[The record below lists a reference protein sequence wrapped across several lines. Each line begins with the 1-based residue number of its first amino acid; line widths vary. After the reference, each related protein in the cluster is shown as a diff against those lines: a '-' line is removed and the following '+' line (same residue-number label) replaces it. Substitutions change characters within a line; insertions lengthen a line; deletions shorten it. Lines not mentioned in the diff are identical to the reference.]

1 MEACAIAVS
10 DPPDREGESGPGD
23 IMIKFF
29 HTFREIL
36 ARHALIPSQQQS
48 GFWVFLL
55 QQRNTH
61 DGLVCEH
68 QPVLFPSDSLSW
80 LAGIYSSDAVTF
92 RFLVF
97 HELRNGHS

>member
-1 MEACAIAVS
+1 MAAS
-10 DPPDREGESGPGD
+10 DFPGREGGSGPGTVA
-23 IMIKFF
+23 IKFF
-29 HTFREIL
+29 HAFRDIL

-68 QPVLFPSDSLSW
+68 QPVLFLSDSLSW
-80 LAGIYSSDAVTF
+80 LARDWLQLM
-92 RFLVF
+92 RFFDFCFVL
-97 HELRNGHS
+97 ELPDGWRVDQ

>member
-1 MEACAIAVS
+1 MAAS
-10 DPPDREGESGPGD
+10 DFPGREEGSGPSTVA
-23 IMIKFF
+23 IKFF
-29 HTFREIL
+29 HAFREIL

-68 QPVLFPSDSLSW
+68 QPVLFLSDSLSW
-80 LAGIYSSDAVTF
+80 LARDWLQPMRSFDFCVV
-92 RFLVF
+92 L
-97 HELRNGHS
+97 ELPEGGRVDQ

>member
-29 HTFREIL
+29 HAFQEIL

-80 LAGIYSSDAVTF
+80 LARDLLQQI
-92 RFLVF
+92 L
-97 HELRNGHS
+97 